1 METSEL
7 SAKDL
12 LPALALDR
20 QFILDRFLWDT
31 VHPRQRFWGQA
42 IEASRINEHHL
53 QLSSCCRRTDPFV
66 GVLGKAHQAVSNWY
80 VSMSSLAS
88 SPEITADSSEERRV
102 GQGCVSTCRSRW
114 SPYP

>member
-1 METSEL
+1 METSER

-66 GVLGKAHQAVSNWY
+66 GVLGKAHQAVR
-80 VSMSSLAS
+80 
-88 SPEITADSSEERRV
+88 SEEHTSELQSLMRISYAV
-102 GQGCVSTCRSRW
+102 FCMHKKTKLITCRQIFAFT
-114 SPYP
+114 Y